1 MAGGWSV
8 DFNSTIGEND
18 FHYFIK
24 GTNNATL
31 GDASPTDI
39 DAGGHTLTQHTT
51 SLDFSKYYEKG
62 DGTGINLAFG
72 SEFRT
77 DNFTI
82 FAGEE
87 ATWAAYDV
95 DGLLITRPDQVSTG
109 RPAGS
114 QGFPGYSPANEVD
127 RSRSNFALY
136 TDAEFDITSAFLLS
150 AALRY
155 ENYSDFGNTLNW
167 KLAARMKATD
177 KLSIRGAISTGF
189 RAPSLAQLFY
199 NLRFTSFVDLSLIH
213 I

>member
-1 MAGGWSV
+1 M
-8 DFNSTIGEND
+8 
-18 FHYFIK
+18 
-24 GTNNATL
+24 
-31 GDASPTDI
+31 
-39 DAGGHTLTQHTT
+39 
-51 SLDFSKYYEKG
+51 
-62 DGTGINLAFG
+62 
-72 SEFRT
+72 
-77 DNFTI
+77 
-82 FAGEE
+82 
-87 ATWAAYDV
+87 
-95 DGLLITRPDQVSTG
+95 STG

-199 NLRFTSFVDLSLIH
+199 NLRFTSFVDGELNESANNSPVTKGFGIQDLKEEESFNASLGFTYNLSLIH